1 MESFQK
7 TVKKY
12 LMSQLRTQMSST
24 VSKFEPSIVDGC
36 FTGLYYCLKIFP
48 LKKKVL
54 EQLSTAHS
62 IPILI
67 LKCKEKRDLFFY
79 NLGGGIK

>member
-1 MESFQK
+1 MTFHTNFSELYK
-7 TVKKY
+7 
-12 LMSQLRTQMSST
+12 
-24 VSKFEPSIVDGC
+24 SKFE
-36 FTGLYYCLKIFP
+36 KIFP

-67 LKCKEKRDLFFY
+67 FKRKEKLDLFY

>member
-1 MESFQK
+1 MTFHTNFSELYK
-7 TVKKY
+7 
-12 LMSQLRTQMSST
+12 
-24 VSKFEPSIVDGC
+24 SKFE
-36 FTGLYYCLKIFP
+36 KIFP

-67 LKCKEKRDLFFY
+67 FECKEKRDLFFY